1 VSFDISFPVIPCNLL
16 SLDITDETG
25 VPQKNVMQNV
35 YKHKLSVDGKQIPGQ
50 RFANVVG
57 QTMKSENDVHE
68 LHKSIGLEVPSQTE
82 GADGKYH

>member
-1 VSFDISFPVIPCNLL
+1 MIPCNLL